1 LLKKIVSILV
11 MVVMTPAPDPA
22 PAPDYDIGDKE
33 FGVIGFSGVTPPEPP
48 VEIAAEPSP
57 PTISTPAEARAE
69 PRASR
74 ADDRAPASQADTPE
88 VGMARSGVLGVAA
101 QYVGSPYVLG
111 GTSPAGFDC
120 SGFTSYV
127 YGKIGVSLP
136 RTAAQQQAAVT
147 PVSDPRPGDLVFW
160 GSPAWHV
167 GIYAG
172 DGMVYDAGSPATG
185 VVYRTVFSGVTGY
198 GRVN

>member
-1 LLKKIVSILV
+1 MLV
-11 MVVMTPAPDPA
+11 VVTTITPAPDPT
-22 PAPDYDIGDKE
+22 PAPDYDVEDKE

-57 PTISTPAEARAE
+57 STISTPAETRAE
-69 PRASR
+69 PQASR
-74 ADDRAPASQADTPE
+74 GDSRAPAPEVDTHE
-88 VGMARSGVLGVAA
+88 VGMVRSGVLGVAA
-101 QYVGSPYVLG
+101 QYVGSPYVFG
-111 GTSPAGFDC
+111 GTTPEGFDC

-127 YGKIGVSLP
+127 FAKVGVTLP
-136 RTAAQQQAAVT
+136 RSAAAQQAATT

-172 DGMVYDAGSPATG
+172 NGMVYDAGNPATG
-185 VVYRTVFSGVTGY
+185 VAYRTVFSGVTGY
-198 GRVN
+198 GRIN

>member
-1 LLKKIVSILV
+1 MLV
-11 MVVMTPAPDPA
+11 MGVVTPA
-22 PAPDYDIGDKE
+22 PAPDYDVEDKG

-57 PTISTPAEARAE
+57 STISTPAETRAE
-69 PRASR
+69 PQVSR
-74 ADDRAPASQADTPE
+74 GDSRAPATKVDTPE
-88 VGMARSGVLGVAA
+88 VDVVPSGVLGVAA

-136 RTAAQQQAAVT
+136 RTAAQQQAAAT

-172 DGMVYDAGSPATG
+172 NGMVYDAGNPATG
-185 VVYRTVFSGVTGY
+185 VVYRTVFSGVSGY

>member
-1 LLKKIVSILV
+1 MLV
-11 MVVMTPAPDPA
+11 AVTTITPAPDPT
-22 PAPDYDIGDKE
+22 PAPDYDVEDKE

-57 PTISTPAEARAE
+57 QTISTPAETSAE
-69 PRASR
+69 PQASR
-74 ADDRAPASQADTPE
+74 GDSRAPAPEVDTPE
-88 VGMARSGVLGVAA
+88 VGMVRSGVLGVAA
-101 QYVGSPYVLG
+101 QYVGSPYVFG
-111 GTSPAGFDC
+111 GTTPEGFDC

-127 YGKIGVSLP
+127 FAKVGVTLP
-136 RTAAQQQAAVT
+136 RSAAAQQAATT

-172 DGMVYDAGSPATG
+172 NGMVYDAGNPATG
-185 VVYRTVFSGVTGY
+185 VAYRTVFSGVTGY

>member
-1 LLKKIVSILV
+1 MLM
-11 MVVMTPAPDPA
+11 MVVMTTAPDPA
-22 PAPDYDIGDKE
+22 PAPDYDIEDKGL
-33 FGVIGFSGVTPPEPP
+33 GVIGFSGVTPPEPP

-57 PTISTPAEARAE
+57 QTISTPPETRAE
-69 PRASR
+69 PQASR
-74 ADDRAPASQADTPE
+74 EDTRAPAPQADTPE
-88 VGMARSGVLGVAA
+88 VGTVRSGVLDVAA

-120 SGFTSYV
+120 SGFTSYA

-136 RTAAQQQAAVT
+136 RTAAQQQAAAT

-172 DGMVYDAGSPATG
+172 DGMVYDAGNPDTG
-185 VVYRTVFSGVTGY
+185 VVYRAVFSGVTGY